1 MFTLVLATSPWAL
14 ERAPRHACAMGGV
27 YLSVCQS
34 KRAFPGTEIDMR

>member
-1 MFTLVLATSPWAL
+1 MFTLVLATSPWVL
-14 ERAPRHACAMGGV
+14 ERASRHACAMGGV